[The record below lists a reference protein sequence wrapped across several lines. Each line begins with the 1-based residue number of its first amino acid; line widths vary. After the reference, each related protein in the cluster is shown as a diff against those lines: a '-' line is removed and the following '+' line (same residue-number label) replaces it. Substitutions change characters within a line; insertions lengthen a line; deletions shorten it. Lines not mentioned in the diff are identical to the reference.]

1 MNYIS
6 AHNYPLYARIMGNCV
21 LIIITQ
27 SNIDLNTKLNCVIL
41 LLCDSVIINHLNY
54 CTLIVLSFSY
64 CVMIIEGLKQESHD
78 EQSKDW

>member
-1 MNYIS
+1 
-6 AHNYPLYARIMGNCV
+6 V

-27 SNIDLNTKLNCVIL
+27 SNIDLYIEYNYVIL
-41 LLCDSVIINHLNY
+41 LLCDSVIINQYIY